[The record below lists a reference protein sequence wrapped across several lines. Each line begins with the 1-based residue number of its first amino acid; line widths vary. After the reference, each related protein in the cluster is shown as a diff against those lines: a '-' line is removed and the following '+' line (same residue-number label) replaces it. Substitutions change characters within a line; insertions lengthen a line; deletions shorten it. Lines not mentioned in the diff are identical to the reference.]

1 MDYLSLNT
9 TSAWFPDLDSPF
21 FLICQIV
28 RTFHSG
34 FLFAYSTSMLF
45 HGFHYFYVSSV
56 IRPGVTQ
63 YSHSLDSGFLP
74 SQRRLNPP
82 YYLSIALFTRKWAL
96 ETRGGHA

>member
-28 RTFHSG
+28 RTSHPG
-34 FLFAYSTSMLF
+34 FLFAYSTTMLF

-56 IRPGVTQ
+56 IRPGITQ
-63 YSHSLDSGFLP
+63 YSHPLVPDSCIRCLLCLGSSFLE
-74 SQRRLNPP
+74 L
-82 YYLSIALFTRKWAL
+82 
-96 ETRGGHA
+96 